1 MYRYILLTVPV
12 PVTGPPEAR
21 LLREHGLRRKTDGD
35 AIKTRHMI
43 DHDEPAAVPP
53 ALQLPAGSLPPPLH
67 EEPRVTLESL
77 PCEMV
82 WHMCLEY
89 VPPKSVLALSFTC
102 HAIARVL
109 RECCSCESGTHQF
122 WIEMTTKHLGRCAFD
137 YGLVRAEKLGPW
149 PAFGVK
155 LFETGLNMRREVKDR
170 IEIVLGSVAEQVG
183 GCTVVACPC
192 LVNLDHYGT
201 GAQGAVR
208 RAAGDETEEA
218 ASKLPLPLA
227 PLSANLVTGG
237 KLADTVAFCVTSPPR
252 EVHQIILNGMFFQ
265 GFGQMPAVASADGLS
280 PRSRVDQL
288 ERQVSD
294 TLHLNLFRRMREA
307 GHSSVAMPTLGTGG
321 MGFELHNMLPGL
333 SNAYLVDFQS
343 NPHQPLRVRIACY
356 EQSHFNAALEMKEVL
371 LERLL
376 NEPARPDSLPT
387 IPGQQPPS
395 LLAPATPEDPPT
407 TLVPEA
413 PAPEPDALA
422 PGAPAPAAPAHDGP
436 GSDVPVLAAG
446 Y

>member
-1 MYRYILLTVPV
+1 
-12 PVTGPPEAR
+12 
-21 LLREHGLRRKTDGD
+21 
-35 AIKTRHMI
+35 MI
-43 DHDEPAAVPP
+43 DRDEPPAVPP
-53 ALQLPAGSLPPPLH
+53 ALQLPAGSRPPPLH
-67 EEPRVTLESL
+67 EEPPTLESL

-122 WIEMTTKHLGRCAFD
+122 WIKMTTKHLGRCAFD
-137 YGLVRAEKLGPW
+137 CGLVRAEKLGPW
-149 PAFGVK
+149 PVFGVK
-155 LFETGLNMRREVKDR
+155 LFETGLNMRREVKER

-192 LVNLDHYGT
+192 LGNLDHYGT

-208 RAAGDETEEA
+208 RAAGDEMEEA

-237 KLADTVAFCVTSPPR
+237 KLADTIALCVTSPPR
-252 EVHQIILNGMFFQ
+252 EVHQIIMSGLFFR
-265 GFGQMPAVASADGLS
+265 PAVGADGLS
-280 PRSRVDQL
+280 PRSRADQL

-321 MGFELHNMLPGL
+321 MGFELQNMIRGL
-333 SNAYLVDFQS
+333 SNAYLVDFYS

-356 EQSHFNAALEMKEVL
+356 EQAHFNAALEMKEEL

-436 GSDVPVLAAG
+436 GSDVPVQAAGELAADANQAASE
-446 Y
+446 